1 MIPVVIPLVLIAA
14 GGAAVVLGAAVLRSL
29 GARYRV
35 GRLIASTPRVSVAD
49 ARALAAAGTRRY
61 VRVDGRIDA
70 EDEFEDADH
79 RPLVFRRTRLQ
90 ARTGRQWADFEDSRE
105 AVPFEVREGLAAI
118 AVDADALAD
127 GLVVVPRESAG
138 AARDLGE
145 RAPTSLPPETP
156 VRALVE
162 QVSSV
167 EHAIVLG
174 VPAGDG
180 ATNGDVRMTAG
191 LGRPLVLTTLEPP
204 EAMRILA
211 GGSGRPRVAALALV
225 AGAMLIVT
233 GVAWAAVEALVP
245 ALIGSL
251 VPVVIGAL
259 VPVALGASPSPG
271 EVGGD
276 PRSSGEGPG
285 LVGEPGLALLAVA
298 AIAIAAIVA
307 TSLYVRLTG
316 GPSEGRS
323 RR

>member
-35 GRLIASTPRVSVAD
+35 GRLIASTPRVSVAE

-90 ARTGRQWADFEDSRE
+90 ARSGRSWTDFEDSRE
-105 AVPFEVREGLAAI
+105 AVPFEVREGLDGI

-145 RAPTSLPPETP
+145 RAPPSLAPETP

-180 ATNGDVRMTAG
+180 ATSGDLRMTAG

-204 EAMRILA
+204 EAMRVLA
-211 GGSGRPRVAALALV
+211 GGSGRPRLAALALV
-225 AGAMLIVT
+225 AGVVLILV
-233 GVAWAAVEALVP
+233 GVAWAVVDALLPAVA
-245 ALIGSL
+245 
-251 VPVVIGAL
+251 GAL

-271 EVGGD
+271 AVGGD

-285 LVGEPGLALLAVA
+285 LVGEPGIALLAVA
-298 AIAIAAIVA
+298 AIAIAAVVA

-316 GPSEGRS
+316 GPSEERP